1 MKNNNYLIIL
11 FFFTVL
17 TVSNL
22 AAQQLK
28 VTGGYLKINNSNVVL
43 KDMNLVNDGNL
54 TASVSTLAFTGNS
67 TNIISGINSPTFDS
81 LAINKTSG
89 AVQLEQAISIG
100 SHLEL
105 SAGLLDLQ
113 DSDANFATN
122 ATIGNASSNTY
133 VQTSGAGTLVQQ
145 VSDSDVI
152 FPIGNSSYN
161 PAILNNDGGT
171 SDFYALRVRDELLED
186 GTMGDTVTNYAVN
199 RIWEINEQTADGS
212 NLDITL
218 MWDDADEVGTSGS
231 DYVQANYNG
240 IWTTVAAGAAG
251 STLGLNSLSST
262 NNSSLGDYAIFEDRS
277 PLTDSYICNE
287 NGSLVVTGNISNLSN
302 YHSQTNLTSDAVIES
317 TANVLY
323 TANTGIVLSGGF
335 TVKSGAIFHA
345 FSANCSFNE
354 LQKLTERSSEPT
366 MPTKVAASLQVEV
379 FPNPFQ
385 HSTNIKFH
393 LAQAGQIQFFISDFS
408 GRILH
413 SQTKNA
419 EQGWQ
424 QTNFEAGNLPS
435 GAYFLY
441 VRSKEQQ
448 VVKQLLVQ
456 Q

>member
-1 MKNNNYLIIL
+1 MKLTIPICYLFVFVCCSKLIGQN
-11 FFFTVL
+11 T
-17 TVSNL
+17 
-22 AAQQLK
+22 LK
-28 VTGGYLKINNSNVVL
+28 IVGGYVKVNNSSVVL

-54 TASVSTLAFTGNS
+54 TAAVSTVAFTGTS
-67 TNIISGINSPTFDS
+67 TNTISGTNSPNFDS
-81 LAINKTSG
+81 LIINKTGES
-89 AVQLEQAISIG
+89 VQLEQSINIG

-113 DSDANFATN
+113 DSNASLVAD

-133 VQTSGAGTLVQQ
+133 AQTSGAGTLVQQ
-145 VSDSDVI
+145 VADSDII

-186 GTMGDTVTNYAVN
+186 GIMGDAVTSYAVN
-199 RIWEINEQTADGS
+199 RTWEISEQTVDGS

-218 MWDDADEVGTSGS
+218 MWDDTDEVGTSGS

-240 IWTTVAAGAAG
+240 MWTTVTAGAAG

-277 PLTDSYICNE
+277 PLTDNYICNE
-287 NGSLVVTGNISNLSN
+287 NGSSAVTGNINNLSN

-317 TANVLY
+317 TANILY
-323 TANTGIVLSGGF
+323 TANIEIVLSEGF
-335 TVKSGAIFHA
+335 TVEGGAIFHA
-345 FSANCSFNE
+345 FIANCSFNN
-354 LQKLTERSSEPT
+354 LQKLTERSNEPAI
-366 MPTKVAASLQVEV
+366 PTKVAAPLQVEV
-379 FPNPFQ
+379 FPNPFR
-385 HSTNIKFH
+385 HSTNIKFY
-393 LAQAGQIQFFISDFS
+393 LAQADQIQFFISDLS

-419 EQGWQ
+419 EPGWQ
-424 QTNFEAGNLPS
+424 QTNFDAGNLPS
-435 GAYFLY
+435 GTYFLY
-441 VRSKEQQ
+441 VRSNEQQ
-448 VVKQLLVQ
+448 VVKQLVIQ